1 VPSEQAL
8 RVRTV
13 LVEQVTPSFKGLS
26 NVAAMRQ
33 LWEVLA
39 ARSTPVSDEVA
50 WEPAAA
56 GKVPCEWV
64 HGPTNRSG
72 KAVLFLH
79 GGCYVF
85 GSAATYREL
94 IGRLSLATGMW
105 VLAPDYRLAPEHPFP
120 AALDDALA
128 TYRWLLSTGTKPGSV
143 VIAGDSA
150 GGGLALAT
158 LVALRDAGDP
168 LPAAAV
174 LLSPATDLTCSGD
187 SYASRAESDPLFTR
201 EQVVTLVANYL
212 ASADPASPLASPMY
226 ADLAGL
232 PPLLVHVGSDEV
244 LLDDSTRLAERA
256 TAAGVNVD
264 LKVWDGMW
272 HEFQRFAGRGVV
284 EAQES
289 IDLIG
294 AFVKKWVG

>member
-1 VPSEQAL
+1 
-8 RVRTV
+8 
-13 LVEQVTPSFKGLS
+13 
-26 NVAAMRQ
+26 MRR
-33 LWEVLA
+33 LWEVIA
-39 ARSTPVSDEVA
+39 ARSTPVPHEVS
-50 WEPAAA
+50 WEPVNA
-56 GKVPCEWV
+56 GHVACEWV
-64 HGPTNRSG
+64 HGPTSRDTQ
-72 KAVLFLH
+72 AVLYLH
-79 GGCYVF
+79 GGWYVF

-120 AALDDALA
+120 AAVDDAVA
-128 TYRWLLSTGTKPGSV
+128 AYRWLLGIGIEPGRI

-150 GGGLALAT
+150 GGGLAMAT
-158 LVALRDAGDP
+158 LVALSDAGDQ

-174 LLSPATDLTCSGD
+174 LLSPAIDLTCSGD
-187 SYASRAESDPLFTR
+187 SYTSRATSDPLFTR
-201 EQVVTLVANYL
+201 EQVVTLVAHYL
-212 ASADPASPLASPMY
+212 AGADPTSPLASPIY

-256 TAAGVNVD
+256 RAAGVEVD

-272 HEFQRFAGRGVV
+272 HGFQRFAGREVV
-284 EAQES
+284 EAQDS

-294 AFVKKWVG
+294 AFAKKHVG

>member
-1 VPSEQAL
+1 L
-8 RVRTV
+8 Y
-13 LVEQVTPSFKGLS
+13 
-26 NVAAMRQ
+26 
-33 LWEVLA
+33 
-39 ARSTPVSDEVA
+39 
-50 WEPAAA
+50 
-56 GKVPCEWV
+56 
-64 HGPTNRSG
+64 
-72 KAVLFLH
+72 LH
-79 GGCYVF
+79 GGWYVF

-120 AALDDALA
+120 AAVDDAVA
-128 TYRWLLSTGTKPGSV
+128 AYRWLLGIGIEPGRI

-150 GGGLALAT
+150 GGGLAMAT
-158 LVALRDAGDP
+158 LVALSDAGDQ

-174 LLSPATDLTCSGD
+174 LLSPAIDLTCSGD
-187 SYASRAESDPLFTR
+187 SYTSRATSDPLFTR
-201 EQVVTLVANYL
+201 EQVVTLVAHYL
-212 ASADPASPLASPMY
+212 AGADPTSPLASPIY

-256 TAAGVNVD
+256 RAAGVEVD

-272 HEFQRFAGRGVV
+272 HGFQRFAGREVV
-284 EAQES
+284 EAQDS

-294 AFVKKWVG
+294 AFAKKHVG